1 MGVRGRHERK
11 LRKLRAVFLDRDGTI
26 IRHVELMR
34 RVADLKFLPHAAQA
48 IRAFN
53 KLGFLVVVIT
63 NQPVVA
69 RGLATPKEI
78 DRIHAVLVR
87 RLKTKGARIDAVYFC
102 PHHPNADVKRYRL
115 RCSCRKPE
123 PGMILKALKKFNID
137 PEISFLIS
145 DGLIDTVAGKK
156 AGLKTILVKTGPGH
170 SMDRKYKHIKPDF
183 SLKNLSQAVKIVKNN
198 VK

>member
-11 LRKLRAVFLDRDGTI
+11 LGKRRAVFLDRDGTI

-34 RVADLKFLPHAAQA
+34 RVADLKFLPHVARA

-53 KLGFLVVVIT
+53 KLGFLVVIIT

-87 RLKTKGARIDAVYFC
+87 RLRAKGASVDAVYFC
-102 PHHPNADVKRYRL
+102 PHHPNADVRRYRL
-115 RCSCRKPE
+115 MCSCRKPE
-123 PGMILKALKKFNID
+123 PGMILKALKKYKINPRQSYIVG
-137 PEISFLIS
+137 
-145 DGLIDTVAGKK
+145 DGLIDVVAGKR
-156 AGLKTILVKTGPGH
+156 AGLKTILVKTGPG
-170 SMDRKYKHIKPDF
+170 SRQDSKYKRIRPDF
-183 SLKNLSQAVKIVKNN
+183 SVKNLSQAAKIISNAK
-198 VK
+198 